1 MLELFRGGDGGRDEL
16 FSFEGEGAFL
26 GGEGGGVDDVDV
38 GGGGAACSSLLF
50 LCLSIRSSLH
60 VCCCSECT
68 LTMPR

>member
-38 GGGGAACSSLLF
+38 GSGFVAQH
-50 LCLSIRSSLH
+50 RH
-60 VCCCSECT
+60 VH
-68 LTMPR
+68 LNLKH